1 MRDSLPTTTATTERV
16 SLGTLFWI
24 FLKIGSVTFGGF
36 MALISVIA
44 DTIVERRKLLKQ
56 GTRLRR
62 DTVIPQWFQASKAA
76 AASDGH
82 AVHC

>member
-1 MRDSLPTTTATTERV
+1 MRDSLPTATATTERV

-56 GTRLRR
+56 EDMLDCISLANLLPG
-62 DTVIPQWFQASKAA
+62 PQGVNCVADVVVTGF
-76 AASDGH
+76 
-82 AVHC
+82 